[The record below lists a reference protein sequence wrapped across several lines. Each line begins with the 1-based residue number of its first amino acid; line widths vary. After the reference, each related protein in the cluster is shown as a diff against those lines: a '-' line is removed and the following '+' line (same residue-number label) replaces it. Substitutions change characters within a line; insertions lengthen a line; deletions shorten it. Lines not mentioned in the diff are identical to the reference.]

1 MAICPVRPPRS
12 PARPYGPS
20 SGWRKHGRVKLR
32 AGLLGVVTLL
42 FGSGCTKTDWIDR
55 TLVTVDVTGVWR
67 GTLTMSGVNT
77 FNVEM
82 TLEQRGA
89 KVTGQLKYDVSLT
102 APALSRGRSVA
113 TSFTLVLCEERQP
126 ANC

>member
-1 MAICPVRPPRS
+1 
-12 PARPYGPS
+12 
-20 SGWRKHGRVKLR
+20 VKLG

-82 TLEQRGA
+82 TLEQRAA
-89 KVTGQLKYDVSLT
+89 KVIGQLRYDVFSDRSGPIEGTVSGDIFHFSSL
-102 APALSRGRSVA
+102 RGETTGELLVSGEEMSGVDAKGWRVQLRRSTEA
-113 TSFTLVLCEERQP
+113 K
-126 ANC
+126 